1 MKYILGII
9 FTIII
14 LGITAFG
21 LLNLW
26 GIEQPISTEHF
37 VKFIITVGILSLV
50 ALVLVVFLSF
60 FFRTPSK
67 GYAKNSGVAGKKE
80 NQ

>member
-9 FTIII
+9 LTIII
-14 LGITAFG
+14 LCITAFG

-37 VKFIITVGILSLV
+37 VKFLITIGILSLV
-50 ALVLVVFLSF
+50 ALILAVFLSF
-60 FFRTPSK
+60 FFRSHSK
-67 GYAKNSGVAGKKE
+67 GYAKDGGVAGKKE